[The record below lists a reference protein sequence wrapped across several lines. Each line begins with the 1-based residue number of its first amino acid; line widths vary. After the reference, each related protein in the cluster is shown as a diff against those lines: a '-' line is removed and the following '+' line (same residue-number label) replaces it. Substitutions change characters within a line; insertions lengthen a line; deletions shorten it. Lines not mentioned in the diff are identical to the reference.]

1 MNYKN
6 LIKQIAEIHN
16 TTPNEVD
23 TQIRKAI
30 RDAGYDLEPKEF
42 ILMIMQKVKKQ
53 IN

>member
-30 RDAGYDLEPKEF
+30 RLSGYDMKPEVF
-42 ILMIMQKVKKQ
+42 ISMLMQKVKQ
-53 IN
+53 ELY

>member
-6 LIKQIAEIHN
+6 LIKQIAAIHN
-16 TTPNEVD
+16 TTQNEVD

-30 RDAGYDLEPKEF
+30 SKAGYDFEPKEF
-42 ILMIMQKVKKQ
+42 ILMIMQRVKKQ